1 MLLGM
6 VLLAGV
12 RMIATFAGTAKD
24 MQELLICMIT
34 YSLLASL
41 LVTNLLSMV
50 TTRYTA
56 DMLYMNKDDR
66 IMPSFYGS
74 TALMYVI
81 GGLGY
86 GIFLLFSGIEPVHQL
101 CCFILFMELIV
112 VWQEINYLTAV
123 KDYKG
128 ILLTFPGLLTTT
140 LDVVVT
146 PLPVVVTTLLVVV
159 FSSLGSVVLFVVLSP
174 LL

>member
-1 MLLGM
+1 MAGIGFELKKLFSKKGLFALIRAYGYAGIVCTGPMLLGM

-41 LVTNLLSMV
+41 LVTNLLSMI

-112 VWQEINYLTAV
+112 VWQEKII
-123 KDYKG
+123 KG
-128 ILLTFPGLLTTT
+128 FCLLF
-140 LDVVVT
+140 
-146 PLPVVVTTLLVVV
+146 
-159 FSSLGSVVLFVVLSP
+159 
-174 LL
+174 